1 MKINQSTTTAREVKL
16 ITSRERQEEL
26 AKLMKLT
33 AVVTLITGL
42 PDLYYQ
48 IWQSAFLLGL
58 SMVLMGI
65 LYYYNSK
72 GHADKVGHLLIFLFS
87 CIIFIN
93 SSQLGFECFSF
104 LFYLPLIIVTPFIVD
119 YHKRYLYYFHILH
132 PVVLIAV
139 LFATDFSLLADTKIS
154 LNQSK
159 VMAEF
164 NLITSLFLSYYI
176 VNLRVRFGKRSEE
189 KYEVLVQDLNKQ
201 NVQLQKIN
209 NELDRFVYSVSHDLR
224 APIASSL
231 GLVELSKA
239 ETNVEKLL
247 QYNLLKEKTLRR
259 LDDYVNSLLNFS
271 RNYRVEV
278 VREKIDFRKIIEE
291 CIELNRPYGNN
302 GSKLV
307 VKIDLNEGVDFIGDG
322 LRIRIILNNL
332 ISNALKYH
340 DEGAQ
345 EQLIALAVYTDQSKA
360 VIKVRDNGIGID
372 TDKLPNVFDMFYRA
386 SETAKGSGLGLYIT
400 KEVVEKMGGKIS
412 VDSIVGSGTAFT
424 VELPNQKNS

>member
-1 MKINQSTTTAREVKL
+1 MKINKTTSMRDVQL
-16 ITSRERQEEL
+16 ITLRERQEEL
-26 AKLMKLT
+26 SKLMKLT
-33 AVVTLITGL
+33 AVIACISGL

-48 IWQSAFLLGL
+48 MWQSVVLLVVA
-58 SMVLMGI
+58 MMLMAI

-87 CIIFIN
+87 VILFIN

-119 YHKRYLYYFHILH
+119 YQKKYLYYFHVLH
-132 PVVLIAV
+132 PVIFIAI
-139 LFATDFSLLADTKIS
+139 LFATDFRLLTTTSPIPLS
-154 LNQSK
+154 QSK

-164 NLITSLFLSYYI
+164 NLITSLLLSYYI
-176 VNLRVRFGKRSEE
+176 VNLRVRFGKKSEE
-189 KYEVLVQDLNKQ
+189 KYERVVQDLNTQ
-201 NVQLQKIN
+201 NVQLQKTN

-239 ETNVEKLL
+239 ETNVDKLL

-278 VREKIDFRKIIEE
+278 LKEKIDFRKIIEE
-291 CIELNRPYGNN
+291 CIELNKPYGNN

-307 VKIDLNEGVDFIGDG
+307 VKIDLNEGVDFIGDS

-345 EQLIALAVYTDQSKA
+345 EQLIALAVYTDESKA

-372 TDKLPNVFDMFYRA
+372 ADKLANVFDMFYRA

-400 KEVVEKMGGKIS
+400 REVVDKMGGKVS

-424 VELPNQKNS
+424 VEIPNQKI